1 MKHIQ
6 ILFGSQALDV
16 LTKNLGAIKQ
26 HYWQRYLVEVNEEN
40 LESVIHKEMLLNS
53 TTLELGFSFDR
64 HR

>member
-16 LTKNLGAIKQ
+16 LTKTLGAIKQ

-40 LESVIHKEMLLNS
+40 LESVIHKEMLLS
-53 TTLELGFSFDR
+53 
-64 HR
+64 